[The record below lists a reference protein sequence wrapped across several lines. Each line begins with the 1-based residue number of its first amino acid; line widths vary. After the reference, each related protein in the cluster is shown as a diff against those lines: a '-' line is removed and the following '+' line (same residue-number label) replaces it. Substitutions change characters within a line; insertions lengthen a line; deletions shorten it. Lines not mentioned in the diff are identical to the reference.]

1 MTEGTHYI
9 TYDLHVLHCVYL
21 WYKCWCGRAHLLK
34 ARGGCQ
40 VPSSVTLIL
49 SLRQS
54 LSLSLSLEF
63 TNQSGI
69 YLPLPLKQWDYEN
82 VPPYLAFFI
91 LHGS

>member
-1 MTEGTHYI
+1 MPSAFLSYSHFIFETE
-9 TYDLHVLHCVYL
+9 
-21 WYKCWCGRAHLLK
+21 
-34 ARGGCQ
+34 
-40 VPSSVTLIL
+40 SV
-49 SLRQS
+49 
-54 LSLSLSLEF
+54 SLSLSLEF